1 MNYETYINLIL
12 SGNPHDANRYKA
24 AFIPNRLYKYYS
36 LGDDPALNELKLE
49 TLSRGEVY
57 LSKMEEFNDPFEG
70 KALYFN
76 KSLLEEKGWS
86 RSLIETVSDTLRNN
100 YRIACF
106 CNAEEKEQNMPM
118 WACGGCKS

>member
-49 TLSRGEVY
+49 TLSRGDTY
-57 LSKMEEFNDPFEG
+57 PKW
-70 KALYFN
+70 
-76 KSLLEEKGWS
+76 KSLMILS
-86 RSLIETVSDTLRNN
+86 RGRLSISINLCLKKRDGVVLS
-100 YRIACF
+100 
-106 CNAEEKEQNMPM
+106 
-118 WACGGCKS
+118 

>member
-57 LSKMEEFNDPFEG
+57 LSKMEEFNDP
-70 KALYFN
+70 
-76 KSLLEEKGWS
+76 S
-86 RSLIETVSDTLRNN
+86 RGRLSISINLCLKKRDGVVLS
-100 YRIACF
+100 
-106 CNAEEKEQNMPM
+106 
-118 WACGGCKS
+118 

>member
-49 TLSRGEVY
+49 TLSRGEV
-57 LSKMEEFNDPFEG
+57 
-70 KALYFN
+70 
-76 KSLLEEKGWS
+76 
-86 RSLIETVSDTLRNN
+86 
-100 YRIACF
+100 
-106 CNAEEKEQNMPM
+106 
-118 WACGGCKS
+118 